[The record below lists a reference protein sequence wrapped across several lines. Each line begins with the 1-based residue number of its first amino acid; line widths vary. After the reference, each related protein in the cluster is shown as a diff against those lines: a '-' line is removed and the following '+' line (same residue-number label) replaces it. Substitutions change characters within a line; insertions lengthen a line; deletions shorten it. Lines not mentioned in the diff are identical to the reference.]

1 MNAFAKRALFSYG
14 SVTQTKADTAD
25 SHELVKLLFQGL
37 TDRIAAA
44 RNALARGER
53 MERADCVTRA
63 QKILFGLRQ
72 TLDFEQGGELA
83 RNLDSLY
90 DYCTRRLTEGHAR
103 EDDTVFQE
111 VHELMVQIRDAWNV
125 MPVKGPSLVQ

>member
-1 MNAFAKRALFSYG
+1 MNAFAKRALFNYG
-14 SVTQTKADTAD
+14 SVAQTKADTAD

-37 TDRIAAA
+37 TDRVAAA
-44 RNALARGER
+44 RNALAREDR

-103 EDDTVFQE
+103 EDDSIFQE

>member
-37 TDRIAAA
+37 TDRVAAA
-44 RNALARGER
+44 RNALARGDR
-53 MERADCVTRA
+53 MERANSVTRA

-103 EDDTVFQE
+103 EDDTVFKE

>member
-37 TDRIAAA
+37 TDRVAAA
-44 RNALARGER
+44 RNALARGDR
-53 MERADCVTRA
+53 MERANCVTRA

-111 VHELMVQIRDAWNV
+111 VHALMVQIRDAWNV

>member
-1 MNAFAKRALFSYG
+1 MNALAKRALFSYG

-44 RNALARGER
+44 RNALER
-53 MERADCVTRA
+53 DDKMESANCVTRA

>member
-1 MNAFAKRALFSYG
+1 MRYPCAE
-14 SVTQTKADTAD
+14 D
-25 SHELVKLLFQGL
+25 
-37 TDRIAAA
+37 
-44 RNALARGER
+44 
-53 MERADCVTRA
+53 
-63 QKILFGLRQ
+63 LFGLRQ

-125 MPVKGPSLVQ
+125 MRLKGLH

>member
-44 RNALARGER
+44 RNALERGER

-90 DYCTRRLTEGHAR
+90 DYCTRMLTEGHAR
-103 EDDTVFQE
+103 EDDSVFQE

>member
-72 TLDFEQGGELA
+72 TLDF
-83 RNLDSLY
+83 
-90 DYCTRRLTEGHAR
+90 
-103 EDDTVFQE
+103 
-111 VHELMVQIRDAWNV
+111 
-125 MPVKGPSLVQ
+125 

>member
-44 RNALARGER
+44 RNALER
-53 MERADCVTRA
+53 
-63 QKILFGLRQ
+63 
-72 TLDFEQGGELA
+72 
-83 RNLDSLY
+83 
-90 DYCTRRLTEGHAR
+90 
-103 EDDTVFQE
+103 DD
-111 VHELMVQIRDAWNV
+111 
-125 MPVKGPSLVQ
+125 

>member
-37 TDRIAAA
+37 TDRVAAA
-44 RNALARGER
+44 RNALARGDR
-53 MERADCVTRA
+53 MERANCVTRA